1 MTETKVR
8 RRRRRLPVF
17 RTDEEER
24 AFWEAHSPGE
34 FVAAMKPEPVQVA
47 AKLRERVKERKQNLT
62 LRMEPSR
69 VREIKA
75 VAHELGV
82 PYQTLMRMWIV
93 ERLRRERAG

>member
-1 MTETKVR
+1 MAR
-8 RRRRRLPVF
+8 RTTRPSRLPTF

-24 AFWEAHSPGE
+24 AFWETHRPGDYVGMLSPE
-34 FVAAMKPEPVQVA
+34 RVRVSRRI
-47 AKLRERVKERKQNLT
+47 RERVRERKKNLT

-75 VAHELGV
+75 VARELGV

-93 ERLRRERAG
+93 DRLRREKVG

>member
-1 MTETKVR
+1 MARVTSPR
-8 RRRRRLPVF
+8 RPLPAF

-24 AFWEAHSPGE
+24 AFWETHRPGDN
-34 FVAAMKPEPVQVA
+34 VNAMPADRVQVTRRF
-47 AKLRERVKERKQNLT
+47 RERVRERKKNLT

-75 VAHELGV
+75 VAREMGV

-93 ERLRRERAG
+93 DRLRQERAG

>member
-1 MTETKVR
+1 VAKPATR
-8 RRRRRLPVF
+8 RRVPVF

-24 AFWEAHSPGE
+24 AFWETRRPGDY
-34 FVAAMKPEPVQVA
+34 VSTMTPARVQVSA
-47 AKLRERVKERKQNLT
+47 RVRERVKERKKNLT

-93 ERLRRERAG
+93 ERLRRERAS